1 MMGVWDG
8 SDISWT
14 TCKQKRKRTD
24 TTGTVPV
31 PWDNRRFWWK
41 ISLFPFN
48 RKRGGHD
55 VQVSFQ
61 SVARFTVVRQMAPLQ
76 SGLNAAMENNVI
88 AAHLVHL

>member
-1 MMGVWDG
+1 MDV
-8 SDISWT
+8 IT
-14 TCKQKRKRTD
+14 FENEKIFTQKR
-24 TTGTVPV
+24 
-31 PWDNRRFWWK
+31 DNRRTFWWK
-41 ISLFPFN
+41 ISLFPFH

-61 SVARFTVVRQMAPLQ
+61 SVARFTIVRQMAPLP

>member
-1 MMGVWDG
+1 MDV
-8 SDISWT
+8 IT
-14 TCKQKRKRTD
+14 FENEKIFTQKR
-24 TTGTVPV
+24 
-31 PWDNRRFWWK
+31 DNRRFWWK

-61 SVARFTVVRQMAPLQ
+61 SVARFTVVRQMALLQ